1 MIKIV
6 RKDDWR
12 ERTEATEIRFQMK
25 GLGVD
30 CCTVCGRKATH
41 YVTMDILDNE
51 TFALAPD
58 EPPLEGCDETA
69 LGWQPIGPDC
79 ARRLKI
85 PKKWLWKA

>member
-6 RKDDWR
+6 RNDDWR
-12 ERTEATEIRFQMK
+12 ERTSATEIRFQMK

-41 YVTMDILDNE
+41 YVTMDVFDNE
-51 TFALAPD
+51 EWAL
-58 EPPLEGCDETA
+58 PPGEEDATA

-79 ARRLKI
+79 ARSLKI